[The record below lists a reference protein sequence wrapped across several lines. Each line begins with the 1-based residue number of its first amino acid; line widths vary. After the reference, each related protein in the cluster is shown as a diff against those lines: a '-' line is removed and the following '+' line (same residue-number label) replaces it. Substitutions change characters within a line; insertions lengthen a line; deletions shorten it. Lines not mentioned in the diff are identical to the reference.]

1 MNKIILIGRFCREPS
16 LSYKN
21 ETAICKFY
29 LAVDKP
35 YKSDRAENEAT
46 ADFLPCVMFG
56 KRAEVVA
63 KNFHKG
69 NKIAVQG
76 RVETSSYTKDDK
88 KQYSFS
94 IVVSDFEFCQN
105 KEKTETETVDGF
117 KPYEG
122 DEDMPF

>member
-1 MNKIILIGRFCREPS
+1 
-16 LSYKN
+16 
-21 ETAICKFY
+21 
-29 LAVDKP
+29 
-35 YKSDRAENEAT
+35 
-46 ADFLPCVMFG
+46 MFG

-105 KEKTETETVDGF
+105 KEKTETETVEF

>member
-1 MNKIILIGRFCREPS
+1 MNKIILIGRFCKEPS

-21 ETAICKFY
+21 ETAICNFY

-35 YKSDRAENEAT
+35 YKADRDESEAT

-69 NKIAVQG
+69 NKIALQG
-76 RVETSSYTKDDK
+76 RGETSSYTKDDK

-94 IVVSDFEFCQN
+94 IVANDFEFCES
-105 KEKTETETVDGF
+105 KEKKAEPETEF